1 MVSNEGYVE
10 ENGEPF
16 PSKEEENVDEDV
28 EEILWEH
35 QWVQAVTLVNWVL
48 IISLQFIKRN
58 NLKTKI
64 NNNFYLEFHSGLWFS
79 LRWALMYDWLCGC
92 KNSLNVK

>member
-64 NNNFYLEFHSGLWFS
+64 NNNF
-79 LRWALMYDWLCGC
+79 
-92 KNSLNVK
+92 

>member
-10 ENGEPF
+10 ENCEPF

-48 IISLQFIKRN
+48 VI
-58 NLKTKI
+58 
-64 NNNFYLEFHSGLWFS
+64 GL
-79 LRWALMYDWLCGC
+79 
-92 KNSLNVK
+92 